1 MAKWRKRAVF
11 VPGVADTLGALHAKG
26 LPLALV
32 TNKPTPFVAP
42 LLDALDIAKYFTVVI
57 GGDDVQNKKPHPEP
71 LLLVAEK
78 GWHPRSCCSS
88 AIRAMIFR
96 RPRRRAAARRPDLWL
111 QLRRAIA
118 LSEPDYIFDH
128 FNELLPALGLPH
140 SETQELKM
148 TKPIVFSGAQ
158 PSGEL
163 TIGNYMGALRQWVN
177 MQDDYHCIYCIV
189 DQHAITVRQDP
200 AAAA

>member
-1 MAKWRKRAVF
+1 MGKPSVDDHDIPQEEQLRFCVNCSTATTLKRRKRAVSCSRRW
-11 VPGVADTLGALHAKG
+11 PIRWRAACQG

-42 LLDALDIAKYFTVVI
+42 LLEALDIAKYFTVVI

-78 GWHPRSCCSS
+78 LSWRLPSCCSL

-96 RPRRRAAARRPDLWL
+96 RPKRLAAALSADLWL

-118 LSEPDYIFDH
+118 LSEPDYVFDH

-140 SETQELKM
+140 SETQELK
-148 TKPIVFSGAQ
+148 
-158 PSGEL
+158 
-163 TIGNYMGALRQWVN
+163 N
-177 MQDDYHCIYCIV
+177 D
-189 DQHAITVRQDP
+189 
-200 AAAA
+200 